1 MRVLGAARVRSDG
14 GIGGRPKI
22 VIAPGDRIP
31 EVALRRFGPYGVEEI
46 LTATLFAGR
55 RAVLFGVPGAFTPV
69 CSNEHL
75 PGFVARAEELA
86 GRGVDRIACMAVND
100 PFVMEAWGRLHGA
113 GERVLMLADAT
124 GELTRALGLELDL
137 SEIGLGIRCRRF
149 AAVLDDGVFRHVA
162 IEPGRGITV
171 CGAEHLLDRF
181 DAAPF

>member
-1 MRVLGAARVRSDG
+1 M
-14 GIGGRPKI
+14 
-22 VIAPGDRIP
+22 IAPGDRIP

-46 LTATLFAGR
+46 STATLFAGR

-100 PFVMEAWGRLHGA
+100 PFVMEAWGRHHGVA
-113 GERVLMLADAT
+113 DRVLMLSDAA

-137 SEIGLGIRCRRF
+137 SDIGLGIRCRRF
-149 AAVLDDGVFRHVA
+149 AAALDDGVFRHVA